1 MAEQDFLA
9 QMQPSQ
15 PPEGAA
21 PKDVLNAYQHEGQTA
36 VDLAQKKGAAQ
47 ADYTRQ
53 EGQYMQGIQKKF
65 EGQYQEA
72 PEFKPTPQSKED
84 LMGLFGILGAIGAMA
99 GGKSYGSALGAM
111 NAMGGMLNG
120 YQEGRKDL
128 FDREKA
134 EFDKHLQSIKAHN
147 DQITQAFN
155 TAMKMAPYNLS
166 GAKAK
171 LQQDLATLDA
181 QMLKA
186 QVERQGIEKTAQ
198 MWQTTSDKATREMLT
213 RAQTLRALEQGMA
226 AKAKLDSAGTSG
238 TGVGSVA
245 TLSRLIGVDVGNI
258 KPKEADSMLQRI
270 NTLNNTLQ
278 IIEEAKDPE
287 IKFGEL
293 GRAGTNFKAAV
304 QRNVSPMEGKQV
316 SPSEMA
322 GAIESAAQEAGL
334 NPNDKNVV
342 FYKKAIFSAMA
353 LEREA
358 RGGSILPQGM
368 FNRLTPLFDPSKTT
382 KDAFIGI
389 MQDRAS
395 EVARASNLT
404 PEQLGSALKNLQSQ
418 KLPFDTS
425 KTLQPGNSS
434 RPAAGKP
441 TLQQFLEK
449 AKQANPGASDQ
460 ELAEYY
466 NKKYGGQ

>member
-1 MAEQDFLA
+1 MADDLASFLS
-9 QMQPSQ
+9 QPASQ

-21 PKDVLNAYQHEGQTA
+21 PKDVLNAYQKEGQTA
-36 VDLAQKKGAAQ
+36 VDVARQKGAAQ

-53 EGQYMQGIQKKF
+53 EGQYMQGIQKQF
-65 EGQYQEA
+65 QGQYQEA

-120 YQEGRKDL
+120 YQQGRTDL
-128 FDREKA
+128 FNKEKA
-134 EFDKHLQSIKAHN
+134 QFDEHLKSVQMHN
-147 DQITQAFN
+147 QRITEAFN
-155 TAMKMAPYNLS
+155 QAMKMAPYNLS

-171 LQQDLATLDA
+171 LQQDLSTLDA

-198 MWQTTSDKATREMLT
+198 MWQTTNDKATREMLT
-213 RAQTLRALEQGMA
+213 RAQTLRAIEQSMA
-226 AKAKLDSAGTSG
+226 AKDRATGNAQGIGSA
-238 TGVGSVA
+238 A
-245 TLSRLIGVDVGNI
+245 TLSRLIDGPVGNI
-258 KPKEADSMLQRI
+258 KPKEADTILQRLY
-270 NTLNNTLQ
+270 TLNNTLQ
-278 IIEEAKDPE
+278 LVEEAKDPS

-293 GRAGTNFKAAV
+293 GRAGTNFTAAI
-304 QRNVSPMEGKQV
+304 QRNVKPMEGQQV

-322 GAIESAAQEAGL
+322 NAVETAAQEAGL

-389 MQDRAS
+389 MQDRAK
-395 EVARASNLT
+395 EVGLASGLT
-404 PEQLGSALKNLQSQ
+404 EQQLGAALTKLQSQ
-418 KLPFDTS
+418 KMPFDVSKSLSPNGQVSTEAKKTTTS
-425 KTLQPGNSS
+425 DGWTLEGP
-434 RPAAGKP
+434 
-441 TLQQFLEK
+441 
-449 AKQANPGASDQ
+449 
-460 ELAEYY
+460 
-466 NKKYGGQ
+466 

>member
-1 MAEQDFLA
+1 MADDLSSFLS
-9 QMQPSQ
+9 QPSPQ

-21 PKDVLNAYQHEGQTA
+21 PKDVLNAYQKEGQTA
-36 VDLAQKKGAAQ
+36 VDVAQKKGAAQ

-84 LMGLFGILGAIGAMA
+84 LMGLFGILGAIGALA

-128 FDREKA
+128 FDREKT
-134 EFDKHLQSIKAHN
+134 EFDKHLQSVKAHN

-155 TAMKMAPYNLS
+155 QAMNMAPYNLS
-166 GAKAK
+166 KAKAK
-171 LQQDLATLDA
+171 LQQDLSTLDA

-198 MWQTTSDKATREMLT
+198 MFETANDKFLKKMLID
-213 RAQTLRALEQGMA
+213 AQTFRAIEQGIT
-226 AKAKLDSAGTSG
+226 AKSKAEGTQGEGVGAVARLSDLAGTPAN
-238 TGVGSVA
+238 V
-245 TLSRLIGVDVGNI
+245 
-258 KPKEADSMLQRI
+258 KPKEAETILQRLY
-270 NTLNNTLQ
+270 TLNNTLQ
-278 IIEEAKDPE
+278 LLEEAKDPA

-293 GRAGTNFKAAV
+293 GRAGTNFTAAI
-304 QRNVSPMEGKQV
+304 QRNVKPMEGQQV

-322 GAIESAAQEAGL
+322 NAVETAAQEAGL

-389 MQDRAS
+389 MQDRAR
-395 EVARASNLT
+395 EVGQASGLT
-404 PEQLGSALKNLQSQ
+404 TQQLGSALTKLQSQ
-418 KLPFDTS
+418 KMPFDIS
-425 KTLQPGNSS
+425 KSLSPGDAPKPS
-434 RPAAGKP
+434 GKP
-441 TLQQFLEK
+441 TIQQFLEK

-460 ELAEYY
+460 ELTEYY